1 MTPDDYEGEINRLI
15 AAEQYVDAER
25 LVREYAACMVETCL
39 GPAAEERFQRAK
51 RFLQTTLGIV
61 RARSGRTWC
70 TGSRPT
76 GFKPPIPC
84 LAPMPGTGRSAADGG
99 PPR

>member
-61 RARSGRTWC
+61 RAQRSHLVHRLETNRLQTAYSVSG
-70 TGSRPT
+70 
-76 GFKPPIPC
+76 
-84 LAPMPGTGRSAADGG
+84 ADARHWEIRG
-99 PPR
+99 